1 MAYFT
6 TGSLVSDTKIIVKDK
21 ITIYFLSK
29 KEEKE
34 QNRKDTERGLPHP
47 TVYYDLLKC
56 AKTTPETFKIVFE
69 DVNHTT

>member
-6 TGSLVSDTKIIVKDK
+6 TGSLVSDTKIIIKDK
-21 ITIYFLSK
+21 ITMYFLSK
-29 KEEKE
+29 RVETQ

-56 AKTTPETFKIVFE
+56 AKTTPGTFKIVFK